1 MAAAACEKVLP
12 SDVVARRWL
21 LLAGCGIWGTVTV
34 AMAFISSWPAMM
46 VLRGT
51 ADGSKVVEFEQAA
64 KELVGLQEREEAAAD
79 EVASAEADKTKAEE
93 AQQQVE
99 QELRQRQQEIEQLRQ
114 QTGTPAGSRGKK
126 RAR

>member
-1 MAAAACEKVLP
+1 MHSVPADSPC
-12 SDVVARRWL
+12 R
-21 LLAGCGIWGTVTV
+21 LAQTTE
-34 AMAFISSWPAMM
+34 ADEEQ

-64 KELVGLQEREEAAAD
+64 KELVGLEERELAAAD
-79 EVASAEADKTKAEE
+79 EVASASADKTKAEE

-99 QELRQRQQEIEQLRQ
+99 QELLQRQQEIEQLRQ
-114 QTGTPAGSRGKK
+114 QTGTLAGSRGKK